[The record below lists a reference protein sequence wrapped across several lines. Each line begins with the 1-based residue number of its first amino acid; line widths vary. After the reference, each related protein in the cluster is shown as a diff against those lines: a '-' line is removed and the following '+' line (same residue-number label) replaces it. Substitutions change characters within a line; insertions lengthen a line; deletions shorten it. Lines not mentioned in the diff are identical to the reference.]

1 MKNLLIILT
10 MFLQPNKVGEDT
22 EKTLYQD
29 MVHEQSPRGVKSAV
43 YSSLMI
49 QVLSTAGGS
58 SMGTGNLVSIDM
70 GTDVDFSG
78 DSIDIT
84 FRDATIVFTAQHV
97 VNDAAMLVVVE
108 RNGNTIPAS
117 VIYEDE
123 AKDIAAIVL
132 HGKPTITEA
141 IDFKQKKD
149 NKIGKE
155 VYHCGHPSIVP
166 FNLSRGIITSLQ
178 ENHVVTDSFALPG
191 SSGSVVFGESG
202 DIIGIVVS
210 VGFDQPFGLPE
221 LIEEVVRVSLID
233 YLDIQGIV
241 EALEN
246 GHTGIESRDN
256 NN

>member
-10 MFLQPNKVGEDT
+10 LFLQPNNI
-22 EKTLYQD
+22 EKTERIIYQD
-29 MVHEQSPRGVKSAV
+29 MVHQSSPRGVKNAV

-49 QVLSTAGGS
+49 QVLGEDDRG
-58 SMGTGNLVSIDM
+58 SMGTGNLVEIDL
-70 GTDVDFSG
+70 GTDVEFG
-78 DSIDIT
+78 DDAIDIT
-84 FRDATIVFTAQHV
+84 FKDAEIVLTAQHV
-97 VNDAAMLVVVE
+97 VAGAQAILVVE
-108 RNGNTIPAS
+108 RNGNLIPAS

-123 AKDIAAIVL
+123 KKDIAAVVL

-141 IDFKQKKD
+141 VKFKQKRD

-155 VYHCGHPSIVP
+155 VYHCGHPSIIP
-166 FNLSRGIITSLQ
+166 FNLSKGIITSLQ
-178 ENHVVTDSFALPG
+178 GNHIVTDSFSLPG
-191 SSGSVVFGESG
+191 SSGSVVFGKSG

-221 LIEEVVRVSLID
+221 LIEEVVRVSLLD

-246 GHTGIESRDN
+246 GEQSGIESWDSDN
-256 NN
+256 

>member
-10 MFLQPNKVGEDT
+10 LFLQPSNI
-22 EKTLYQD
+22 EKTERIIYQN
-29 MVHEQSPRGVKSAV
+29 MVHQSSPRGVKNAV

-49 QVLSTAGGS
+49 QVLGKDNRA
-58 SMGTGNLVSIDM
+58 SMGTGNLVLIEN
-70 GTDVDFSG
+70 TDIDFSG
-78 DSIDIT
+78 NSIDIT
-84 FRDATIVFTAQHV
+84 FKDAVVVLTAQHV
-97 VNDAAMLVVVE
+97 INDAEMLVVVE
-108 RNGNTIPAS
+108 RNGNIIPAS
-117 VIYEDE
+117 VIYEDAE
-123 AKDIAAIVL
+123 KDIAAVVL

-141 IDFKQKKD
+141 VEFKQKKD

-155 VYHCGHPSIVP
+155 VYHCGHPSILA

-178 ENHVVTDSFALPG
+178 GNHVITDSFSLPG
-191 SSGSVVFGESG
+191 SSGSVVFGKRG
-202 DIIGIVVS
+202 DVIGIVVS

-221 LIEEVVRVSLID
+221 LIEEVVRVSLLD

-246 GHTGIESRDN
+246 ENTGTRSGDN

>member
-10 MFLQPNKVGEDT
+10 MLLQPNKVGEYT
-22 EKTLYQD
+22 EKTQYQD
-29 MVHEQSPRGVKSAV
+29 MVHESSPKGVKNAV

-49 QVLSTAGGS
+49 QVLGEDDRG
-58 SMGTGNLVSIDM
+58 SMGTGNLIRIED
-70 GTDVDFSG
+70 TEVDFSG
-78 DSIDIT
+78 NSIDIS
-84 FRDATIVFTAQHV
+84 FKDAEIVLTAQHV
-97 VNDAAMLVVVE
+97 VAGAQAILVVE
-108 RNGNTIPAS
+108 RNGNLIPAS

-123 AKDIAAIVL
+123 AKDIAAVVL

-141 IDFKQKKD
+141 IKFKQKKD

-178 ENHVVTDSFALPG
+178 GNHIVTDSFSLPG
-191 SSGSVVFGESG
+191 SSGSVVFGKGG
-202 DIIGIVVS
+202 DVIGIVVS

-246 GHTGIESRDN
+246 GHTGTESGDDN
-256 NN
+256 N

>member
-10 MFLQPNKVGEDT
+10 MFLQPKKVGEDT

-29 MVHEQSPRGVKSAV
+29 MVHDSSPRGVKNAV

-49 QVLSTAGGS
+49 QVVDSENRG
-58 SMGTGNLVSIDM
+58 SMGTGNLVDIDM

-78 DSIDIT
+78 NSIDIT
-84 FRDATIVFTAQHV
+84 FRHSKVVLTAQHV
-97 VNDAAMLVVVE
+97 VANAAALIVVE
-108 RNGNTIPAS
+108 RNGNIIPAS
-117 VIYEDE
+117 VIYEDAE
-123 AKDIAAIVL
+123 KDIAAIVL

-141 IDFKQKKD
+141 IELKQKKD

-155 VYHCGHPSIVP
+155 VYHCGHPSIIP
-166 FNLSRGIITSLQ
+166 FNLSKGIITSLQ
-178 ENHVVTDSFALPG
+178 KNHIVTDSFALPG
-191 SSGSVVFGESG
+191 SSGSVVFGKTG
-202 DIIGIVVS
+202 DVIGVVVS
-210 VGFDQPFGLPE
+210 VGFDKPFGFPE

-233 YLDIQGIV
+233 YLDVQGIV

-246 GHTGIESRDN
+246 EHNRVESGDN